1 MRRLLKQFKSARLND
16 KQTNSENEAQE
27 TKVKKSQSND
37 KIPNIAAMDNG
48 TMVEAFK
55 FLNYYQLATNSLVS
69 KRYWNLIRTH
79 RHKLALLDVDEIYM
93 NLFKNQV
100 PAFVRIFNE
109 ELSSEE
115 YNKWIVRHG
124 YSKQVPVDDSN
135 HCHDIS
141 ATVFIAAK
149 VELKNK
155 TWPLFQHFIRL
166 LMDPFIY
173 IRTLILNPQKHIFT
187 LLAGAMNPDRDRLQ
201 CKRLNVD
208 FNADTQKFIVWIKD
222 HVRCDEC
229 EIYVDSDSNYDEE
242 LLDLFLTGAP
252 CTSAINIINYD
263 LSKVIVDLVQKFMG
277 LANRNEYQVVESIR
291 GDVDDRRVAEEFK
304 CNEFIAEEEQYEE
317 SDSRQVIGFM
327 NKDIGK
333 KLTLLKSG
341 KRTSITLTMSNW
353 FLTLGLTFAVI
364 SLVSAVPVEDNDK
377 CGVSDFPDDNIGE
390 RIINGAKVP
399 QGKYPWLAFMP
410 HPGCTATIV
419 SRNYILTAGHCVCV
433 TYPPPSTPQPCD
445 PIDVSMLT
453 VVVGSVNK
461 TKGQELKVKN
471 AIHHKKFVFPSPKDE
486 GVLHDIGL
494 LELEEPLNFTKN
506 IRRVCLSGKHQE
518 GDPKK
523 KVVITGWGDITG
535 QDTRPIVLREG
546 TARVADDK
554 TCQKTYSDYDAYMIC
569 IASRNNTKAFH
580 GDSGGPAM
588 VRENGRWSE
597 VENFKLRRN
606 EVDFDIP
613 IIYARVSSFC
623 NWIAKKTNNEVKCDS

>member
-1 MRRLLKQFKSARLND
+1 MPPSLEFVGGWNQCERLN
-16 KQTNSENEAQE
+16 
-27 TKVKKSQSND
+27 
-37 KIPNIAAMDNG
+37 
-48 TMVEAFK
+48 
-55 FLNYYQLATNSLVS
+55 
-69 KRYWNLIRTH
+69 IR
-79 RHKLALLDVDEIYM
+79 
-93 NLFKNQV
+93 
-100 PAFVRIFNE
+100 
-109 ELSSEE
+109 
-115 YNKWIVRHG
+115 
-124 YSKQVPVDDSN
+124 
-135 HCHDIS
+135 
-141 ATVFIAAK
+141 FIG
-149 VELKNK
+149 N
-155 TWPLFQHFIRL
+155 
-166 LMDPFIY
+166 
-173 IRTLILNPQKHIFT
+173 
-187 LLAGAMNPDRDRLQ
+187 
-201 CKRLNVD
+201 
-208 FNADTQKFIVWIKD
+208 TQKFIVWIKD
-222 HVRCDEC
+222 HVRCDEF

-252 CTSAINIINYD
+252 CTSAINVINYD

-291 GDVDDRRVAEEFK
+291 GEVDGRGVVEEFK
-304 CNEFIAEEEQYEE
+304 
-317 SDSRQVIGFM
+317 
-327 NKDIGK
+327 
-333 KLTLLKSG
+333 KSG

-364 SLVSAVPVEDNDK
+364 SLVSAVPVEDNDE
-377 CGVSDFPDDNIGE
+377 CGVSDFPEDNIGE

-410 HPGCTATIV
+410 LPGCTATIV
-419 SRNYILTAGHCVCV
+419 SRNYILTAGHCVCI
-433 TYPPPSTPQPCD
+433 TYPPPSTPQPCH

-471 AIHHKKFVFPSPKDE
+471 AIHHKNFVFPSPKDE
-486 GVLHDIGL
+486 GILHDIGL

-535 QDTRPIVLREG
+535 QDTRPTVLREG

-554 TCQKTYSDYDAYMIC
+554 TCQKTYLDYDAYMIC
-569 IASRNNTKAFH
+569 IASRNNTMAFH

-588 VRENGRWSE
+588 VRENGRWTE
-597 VENFKLRRN
+597 VGITSYGRN

-613 IIYARVSSFC
+613 NIYARVSSFC